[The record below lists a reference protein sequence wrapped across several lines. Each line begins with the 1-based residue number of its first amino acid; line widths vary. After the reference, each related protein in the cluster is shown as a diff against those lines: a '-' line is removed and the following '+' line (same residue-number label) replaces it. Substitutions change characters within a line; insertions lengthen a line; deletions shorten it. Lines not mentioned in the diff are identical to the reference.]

1 MKKLSLDHLDPRGR
15 KVLMRVDFNVPFDK
29 AGNITDDTR
38 IVAALPSVRKVLDGG
53 GAVVLMSHLG
63 RPKGEVKPEYS
74 LRPVADRLAQ
84 LLDVPVKFATDTVGK
99 DATARARELKPGEVL
114 LLENLRFNPG
124 ETKNDPAFAKALAAL
139 GDAYVNDAFGSA
151 HRAHASTEGLAHCFD
166 RAYAGL
172 LMAAEVDNLGSLLDD
187 PQRPFVAVL
196 GGAKVD
202 SKVDVIRNLLQRVD
216 TLLLGGGMIF
226 TFFKSMGYAI
236 GSSLLDEPSL
246 PAAGEILKAA
256 KTSRA
261 KLVLPLDVVVS
272 TDFSDA
278 GQRRT
283 VLVTDIPEGWQG
295 LDIGP
300 ATIARFSAEI
310 AGARSLFWNGPMGV
324 FEIPVFATGTRA
336 VGEAIAAATDRGAR
350 SVVGGG
356 DSVSALHQLGLGD
369 RITHVSTGG
378 GASLEFMA
386 GLQLPGVAALSDAGR
401 G

>member
-1 MKKLSLDHLDPRGR
+1 MKKLSLDHLDARGR

-29 AGNITDDTR
+29 SGRITDDTR
-38 IVAALPSVRKVLDGG
+38 ITAALPSIRKVIDGG

-63 RPKGEVKPEYS
+63 RPKGEVMPEYS

-84 LLDVPVKFATDTVGK
+84 LIDAPVKFAADTVGQ
-99 DATARARELKPGEVL
+99 DATARARDLKPGEVL
-114 LLENLRFNPG
+114 LLENLRFNAG
-124 ETKNDPAFAKALAAL
+124 ETKNDATFARALAAL

-151 HRAHASTEGLAHCFD
+151 HRAHASTEGIARCFD

-172 LMAAEVDNLGSLLDD
+172 LMQAEVDHLGDLLDA

-202 SKVDVIRNLLQRVD
+202 SKVDVIRNLLQQVD

-226 TFFKSMGYAI
+226 TFFKSMGYNI
-236 GSSLLDEPSL
+236 GASLLDEPSL
-246 PAAGEILKAA
+246 PAATEILALA
-256 KTSRA
+256 KSSRGR
-261 KLVLPLDVVVS
+261 LILPQDVVIS

-278 GQRRT
+278 GERRT
-283 VLVTDIPEGWQG
+283 VLVTDIPDGWQG

-300 ATIARFSAEI
+300 ATVSRFAAEL
-310 AGARSLFWNGPMGV
+310 AGARSIFWNGPMGV
-324 FEIPVFATGTRA
+324 FEIPAFAAGTRA
-336 VGEAIAAATDRGAR
+336 VGEAIAGATDRGAR

-356 DSVSALHQLGLGD
+356 DSVAALHQLGLAD

-386 GLQLPGVAALSDAGR
+386 GLQLPGVAALTDSGR